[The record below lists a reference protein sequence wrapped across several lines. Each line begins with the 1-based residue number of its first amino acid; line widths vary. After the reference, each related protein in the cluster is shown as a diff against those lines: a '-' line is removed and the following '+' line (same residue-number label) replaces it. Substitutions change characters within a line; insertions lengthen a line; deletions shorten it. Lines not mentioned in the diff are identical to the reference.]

1 MTVPQKRKN
10 ASRTIKIHRVRALKS
25 KGFYIAQAGKVARRR
40 GLPCI
45 ITPRDVE
52 TEK

>member
-1 MTVPQKRKN
+1 MKTSLKSIHARKV
-10 ASRTIKIHRVRALKS
+10 KLVRVRALKS
-25 KGFYIAQAGKVARRR
+25 KDFYIAQAGKVARRR

-52 TEK
+52 IEK

>member
-1 MTVPQKRKN
+1 MKTSLKSTHTRK
-10 ASRTIKIHRVRALKS
+10 IKLVRVRALKS
-25 KGFYIAQAGKVARRR
+25 KGFYVAQAGKVARRR

-45 ITPRDVE
+45 ITPRDIE